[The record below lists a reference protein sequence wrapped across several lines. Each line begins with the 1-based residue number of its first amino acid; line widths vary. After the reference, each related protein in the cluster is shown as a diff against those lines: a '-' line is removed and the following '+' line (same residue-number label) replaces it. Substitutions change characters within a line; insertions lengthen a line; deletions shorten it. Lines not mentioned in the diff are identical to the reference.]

1 MYYFVYDLDET
12 LAEIH
17 TIFYFL
23 MSLKLKDK
31 VIKNEPHIYTDN
43 KILFDRLENIYR
55 EFVKKVLDVEKS
67 NNPLGILRP
76 GILGIMKQLETL
88 REEGKVK
95 NVIIYSNNGHLDN
108 LEFIKDL
115 IVLYLMPSINNMLE
129 LNDNNLNRFID
140 SGTLISD
147 LIHWG
152 HLKRNSERRA
162 SGSIKIGYATKT
174 WPVLRNIVTDEEGKT
189 KAAKED
195 FIPSNV
201 FFFDDIRPKH
211 LVASILRDNY
221 YQVPRYNFKASVDR
235 VADLY
240 EASFGKLLDDINMS
254 LFVRL
259 VEKYIIGTLPNNGS
273 LLLKRLVN
281 GIKSITTDTVSKN
294 TLVPTADEGINMMQN
309 AINKVKG
316 IVGGKRR
323 FIKNRT
329 RKRRLR
335 SKRIISRIR
344 KN

>member
-23 MSLKLKDK
+23 MSLKLKDII
-31 VIKNEPHIYTDN
+31 IKSEPDTYTDN
-43 KILFDRLENIYR
+43 KILFDQLEYIYR
-55 EFVKKVLDVEKS
+55 EFVKKVLDIEKS

-76 GILGIMKQLETL
+76 GILGIMKQLENL

-95 NVIIYSNNGHLDN
+95 NVIIYSNNGHLEN

-115 IVLYLMPSINNMLE
+115 IVLYLMPSTNNILK
-129 LNDNNLNRFID
+129 LNNNNLNRFID
-140 SGTLISD
+140 SGILISD

-162 SGSIKIGYATKT
+162 SGLIKTGYATKT
-174 WPVLRNIVTDEEGKT
+174 WSVLRNIVTDEEGKT

-211 LVASILRDNY
+211 LISYILRDNY
-221 YQVPRYNFKASVDR
+221 YQVPSYDFKASVDR

-240 EASFGKLLDDINMS
+240 EASFGKILDEINMS
-254 LFVRL
+254 LFIRL
-259 VEKYIIGTLPNNGS
+259 VEKYIIGKLPNNGN
-273 LLLKRLVN
+273 LLLKRLVDR
-281 GIKSITTDTVSKN
+281 IKSLTTDTVSKN
-294 TLVPTADEGINMMQN
+294 TLVPTADEGIDMMQK

-323 FIKNRT
+323 FIKNKT

-335 SKRIISRIR
+335 SNRNKS
-344 KN
+344 